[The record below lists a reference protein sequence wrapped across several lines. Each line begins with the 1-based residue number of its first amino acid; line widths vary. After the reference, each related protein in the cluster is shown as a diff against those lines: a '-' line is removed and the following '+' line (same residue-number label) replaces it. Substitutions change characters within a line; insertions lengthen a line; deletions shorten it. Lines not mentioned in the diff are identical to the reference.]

1 MKIQELNNVKDFE
14 KVKDVF
20 YRTFS
25 SELWFDDW
33 SDKKQLNLYIH
44 DLLDQNNSLS
54 FDLFIE
60 ENGNEI
66 LVGLA
71 LGRVMHF
78 YEGNQFR
85 VDEFCVDVNY
95 QNRGIGSL
103 FMNLLTDKMK
113 ELNIAYILLDT
124 VKTFSAYKFYLKNGF
139 EELNDDVGLKKKVI

>member
-44 DLLDQNNSLS
+44 DFLDQNNSLS
-54 FDLFIE
+54 FGLFIE

-71 LGRVMHF
+71 L
-78 YEGNQFR
+78 
-85 VDEFCVDVNY
+85 
-95 QNRGIGSL
+95 
-103 FMNLLTDKMK
+103 
-113 ELNIAYILLDT
+113 
-124 VKTFSAYKFYLKNGF
+124 
-139 EELNDDVGLKKKVI
+139 